1 MFSPRVAQR
10 SLERYRRRGLDPLER
25 RMLESVPRTD
35 VDGASVLEIGGG
47 IGALQIELLRAGAA
61 RGEVVEL
68 VDAYKPYA
76 QELAREQGF
85 SDRSGFRIL
94 DVLENPDAVDPAAIV
109 ILSRVV
115 CCSPEGLALT
125 ELAGRLA
132 QRALLLS
139 FPRDRFLVRLGLRLM
154 NVWQRLSRRSFRVF
168 LHPPAA
174 LLAAAEGQGLRVAA
188 HEQRRLWE
196 LATLER
202 RA

>member
-1 MFSPRVAQR
+1 MFSPRVARR

-25 RMLESVPRTD
+25 RMLETVPRTD

-47 IGALQIELLRAGAA
+47 IGALQTELLRAGAA

-76 QELAREQGF
+76 RELAREQGL
-85 SDRSGFRIL
+85 SDRSGFRVL

-115 CCSPEGLALT
+115 CCSPDGLVLT
-125 ELAGRLA
+125 ELAGGLA

-139 FPRDRFLVRLGLRLM
+139 FPRDRFLVRLGLRLV
-154 NVWQRLSRRSFRVF
+154 NAWQRLSRRSFRVF

-174 LLAAAEGQGLRVAA
+174 LLAAAEGQGLRLAA
-188 HEQRRLWE
+188 HERRRLWE
-196 LATLER
+196 LATLVR
-202 RA
+202 P

>member
-1 MFSPRVAQR
+1 
-10 SLERYRRRGLDPLER
+10 
-25 RMLESVPRTD
+25 MLETVPRTD

-47 IGALQIELLRAGAA
+47 IGALQTELLRAGAA

-76 QELAREQGF
+76 RELAREQGL
-85 SDRSGFRIL
+85 SDRSGFRVL

-115 CCSPEGLALT
+115 CCSPDGLVLT
-125 ELAGRLA
+125 ELAGGLA

-139 FPRDRFLVRLGLRLM
+139 FPRDRFLVRLGLRLV
-154 NVWQRLSRRSFRVF
+154 NAWQRLSRRSFRVF

-174 LLAAAEGQGLRVAA
+174 LLAAAEGQGLRLAA
-188 HEQRRLWE
+188 HERRRLWE
-196 LATLER
+196 LATLVR
-202 RA
+202 P